1 MLAGEDHRHA
11 QLQAGHDGRR
21 NAGGFDGDDLGDAG
35 IAEQAGEFLPDGLHQ
50 HGIDLVVEERV
61 DLEYP
66 VGKHDALTANL
77 IFQLF
82 HERYLK
88 RGRPRLA

>member
-1 MLAGEDHRHA
+1 M
-11 QLQAGHDGRR
+11 
-21 NAGGFDGDDLGDAG
+21 
-35 IAEQAGEFLPDGLHQ
+35 
-50 HGIDLVVEERV
+50 VEERV
-61 DLEYP
+61 DLQYP
-66 VGKHDALTANL
+66 VGKHDALPANL

>member
-1 MLAGEDHRHA
+1 MPGL
-11 QLQAGHDGRR
+11 
-21 NAGGFDGDDLGDAG
+21 DGDDLGDPV
-35 IAEQAGEFLPDGLHQ
+35 IAEATSEFSADGLHQ
-50 HGIDLVVEERV
+50 HRVDLVIEERV
-61 DLEYP
+61 DLKNP
-66 VGKHDALTANL
+66 VGKHDAMTANL